1 MKKRILL
8 SFLVILTVCGCG
20 NQAANNEQDVQINES
35 EQVMEEDVVV
45 KTFEAKEEIL
55 NAELGSGLIQIGD
68 SIISIPAQA
77 KEITAQTN
85 AEYFSIDYNPDIMS
99 DEFLVSAEDGA
110 VIAGLSFPDDE
121 CTAVYYSEGI
131 KKGVVP
137 AGDLHVME
145 LRKITSE
152 NIFLP
157 KGIKVG
163 MTLSELQEIFGEA
176 LELGYEED
184 EETLEYKV
192 RFIIEDQDV
201 IDDCSECYM
210 AAYDKECPP
219 EFCGFIFM
227 DINRNTGVIME
238 LSMILGYDASTN

>member
-1 MKKRILL
+1 MKKKILISL
-8 SFLVILTVCGCG
+8 LVILTVCGCG
-20 NQAANNEQDVQINES
+20 NQKVDNEQDVQVNES
-35 EQVMEEDVVV
+35 EQVMEEEVAV
-45 KTFEAKEEIL
+45 KTFEAKDEIL

-68 SIISIPAQA
+68 TIVSIPAQA
-77 KEITAQTN
+77 KEITEQTN

-110 VIAGLSFPDDE
+110 VIAGLSFPDAE
-121 CTAVYYSEGI
+121 CTAVYYSEGV
-131 KKGVVP
+131 KEGVVP

-163 MTLSELQEIFGEA
+163 MTLSELQEIFGDA
-176 LELGYEED
+176 LEFGYEED
-184 EETLEYKV
+184 EEIIEYKV
-192 RFIIEDQDV
+192 RFMIEDQNA
-201 IDDCSECYM
+201 IDNCSECYM
-210 AAYDKECPP
+210 AAYDKECPS

-227 DINRNTGVIME
+227 DINRNTGVIQE
-238 LSMILGYDASTN
+238 LSIVLGYNAATN